1 MAERPM
7 EIRLNREDF
16 PSNKR
21 DEQDAKPKKKV
32 QRVAQAK
39 VKKKG
44 AVESAKAKI
53 FGRDFR
59 TIFRYLAEDILIPS
73 TKNLIWG
80 LGTGWLEMSLYGE
93 IKNRRSRFDDRSDR
107 GRFTSYDRQFD
118 DSRSRRDR
126 SREDDRRRARLDFDD
141 ITFDSREEACE
152 VLDHLVD
159 LIADFGAAS
168 VHDFYDLA
176 GIDADW
182 TDDKYGWKNLRSAYV
197 DYSRRGYFLV
207 LPRARVLD

>member
-21 DEQDAKPKKKV
+21 EEKGEKPEKKV
-32 QRVAQAK
+32 QKVAQAK

-44 AVESAKAKI
+44 AVENAKTKL

-59 TIFRYLAEDILIPS
+59 TILRYLTEDILIPS

-93 IKNRRSRFDDRSDR
+93 IKNRRARLDDRFER
-107 GRFTSYDRQFD
+107 GRFTNYDRRFED
-118 DSRSRRDR
+118 DRSRRDR
-126 SREDDRRRARLDFDD
+126 RRDDDRKRARLDFDD
-141 ITFDSREEACE
+141 ITFDTREEACD

-159 LIADFGAAS
+159 LIADFGSAS

-182 TDDKYGWKNLRSAYV
+182 TDDKYGWTNLRSAYV
-197 DYSRRGYFLV
+197 DYSKRGYFII